1 MFKNIKAAREMM
13 KGMSPED
20 MKDLLKQAQSQ
31 QSQIEDGLKRI
42 VQEEIKKQGLVT
54 KEEVLKLI
62 QENK

>member
-1 MFKNIKAAREMM
+1 M

-42 VQEEIKKQGLVT
+42 VQEEIQRQGLVS